1 MFDILVAEDDFKL
14 NRIYCSALQDADFH
28 TFAAYNGEEALKIVE
43 EHPVDLVI
51 SDIMMPGMDGYTLT
65 KQLRE
70 AHPALPILM
79 ISAKEEYADKRD
91 GFLAGIDDY
100 MVKPVDLNE
109 MLLRVQALLRR
120 AQIVTE
126 RKLTVGNTVLLYDSY
141 AAEFDG
147 KTVEIPQKEFLV
159 LYKLM
164 SYPNRTFTRRQLM
177 DELLIHRLLIDRLL
191 IPRISLPRHRADS
204 AIVIHCASCS
214 AIRAERGI
222 IRQLCVT
229 SLTSFHNS
237 PSFYKSF

>member
-28 TFAAYNGEEALKIVE
+28 TFAAYNGEEAMELIA
-43 EHPVDLVI
+43 EHPMDLVI

-65 KQLRE
+65 KYLRKE
-70 AHPALPILM
+70 YPEMPILM
-79 ISAKEEYADKRD
+79 ISAKEGYEDKRD

-120 AQIVTE
+120 AKIVTD
-126 RKLTVGNTVLLYDSY
+126 RKLTVGNTVLRYDSY
-141 AAEFDG
+141 SAEFDG

-164 SYPNRTFTRRQLM
+164 SYPGRTFTRRQLM
-177 DELLIHRLLIDRLL
+177 DEFWGWESDSEERTVDVHINRLRERLRDCRDLRIDT
-191 IPRISLPRHRADS
+191 
-204 AIVIHCASCS
+204 V
-214 AIRAERGI
+214 RGLGY
-222 IRQLCVT
+222 RGVKLCE
-229 SLTSFHNS
+229 
-237 PSFYKSF
+237 

>member
-28 TFAAYNGEEALKIVE
+28 TFAAYNGEEALEIVE

-70 AHPALPILM
+70 AHPSLPILM

-177 DELLIHRLLIDRLL
+177 DEFWGYESDSEERTVDVHINRLRERLKDCRDLRIDT
-191 IPRISLPRHRADS
+191 
-204 AIVIHCASCS
+204 V
-214 AIRAERGI
+214 RGLGY
-222 IRQLCVT
+222 RGV
-229 SLTSFHNS
+229 
-237 PSFYKSF
+237 KV

>member
-28 TFAAYNGEEALKIVE
+28 TFAAYNGEEAMELIA
-43 EHPVDLVI
+43 EHPMDLVI

-65 KQLRE
+65 KQLRKE
-70 AHPALPILM
+70 YPEMPILM
-79 ISAKEEYADKRD
+79 ISAKEGYADKRD

-120 AQIVTE
+120 AKIVTD
-126 RKLTVGNTVLLYDSY
+126 RKLTVGNTVLRYDSY
-141 AAEFDG
+141 SAEFDG

-164 SYPNRTFTRRQLM
+164 SYPGRTFTRRQLM
-177 DELLIHRLLIDRLL
+177 DEFWGWESDSEERTVDVHINRLRERLRDCRDFRIDT
-191 IPRISLPRHRADS
+191 
-204 AIVIHCASCS
+204 V
-214 AIRAERGI
+214 RGLGY
-222 IRQLCVT
+222 RGVKLCD
-229 SLTSFHNS
+229 
-237 PSFYKSF
+237 

>member
-28 TFAAYNGEEALKIVE
+28 TFAAYNGEEALEIVE

-177 DELLIHRLLIDRLL
+177 DEFWGYESDSEERTVDVHINRLRERLKDCRDLRIDT
-191 IPRISLPRHRADS
+191 
-204 AIVIHCASCS
+204 V
-214 AIRAERGI
+214 RGLGY
-222 IRQLCVT
+222 RGV
-229 SLTSFHNS
+229 
-237 PSFYKSF
+237 KV